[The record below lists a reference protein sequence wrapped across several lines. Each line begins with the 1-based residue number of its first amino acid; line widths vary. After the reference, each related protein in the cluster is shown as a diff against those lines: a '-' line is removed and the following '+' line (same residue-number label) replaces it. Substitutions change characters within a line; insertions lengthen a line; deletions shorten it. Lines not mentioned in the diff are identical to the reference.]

1 MALDVLG
8 DDLEVVATL
17 MGWVAG
23 MHESLAQYA
32 LALPLCQRAIV
43 IFEKVKGPDH
53 PTTGTSLNNLAGL
66 YLAMG
71 EYAQAEPLY
80 QRALAISEKA
90 EGPDHPNTGRN
101 LNNLSVLYQDMGQYS
116 KAIPLLRRALA
127 ISEKTQGADHPSTGA
142 VLNNLSLLYQH
153 MGEYANALPLVQ
165 RALAISERSEG
176 ADHPNTSA
184 RRNNLAVL
192 YRDLG
197 RYNQALPLFQRAL
210 VISEKVEGPDH
221 PTTGTVLNNL
231 ATLYQ
236 DMGQYTLALPLIQ
249 RALAISEKAEGPDH
263 PATGRVLNNLSLLYT
278 EMGQYA
284 LALPLLQRA
293 LAISE
298 KAEGPNHPSTGT
310 RLVNLAVLYQD
321 LGQYAQALPL
331 FERAM
336 AISVKVGGPEHPIT
350 GTVLTHLAELHRAMG
365 QYAQAL
371 PLSQRALAISEKV
384 HGTDHPSTGTSLNG
398 LANLHWSMGHYAQ
411 ALPLSQRALAI
422 SDKAL
427 GSDHPSTGRRLNN
440 LARLYLD
447 MGQFAQAL
455 PLFYRAEQIG
465 TASWNRE
472 LQWHAQSGIAALLA
486 AQGDPT
492 SAIFWGKQAVNTI
505 QSLRGGLIKLDRE
518 LQTSF
523 LNDKRWVYTE
533 LSQQLITAGRIPE
546 AQRVMAL
553 LKEEELF
560 DFVRRDADSAP
571 ASSELPLTG
580 VERKAAEQYKVLGDR
595 LATLAQEELRLQE
608 IRRKGGATE
617 ADLARLAE
625 LEAPLA
631 EARDAFMAFTTGL
644 RQMLAGQA
652 EHREK
657 AALVDRQI
665 ESHQNLLAELG
676 SAGQG
681 VAAVQYVASREK
693 LSIIV
698 STQAIQLAR
707 EVPIA
712 EKDLNKHIAELRG
725 LLQDPKLDPRAAAQR
740 LHALL
745 IEPILADLQ
754 AQNVHT
760 LMLLQDGALRYLPFA
775 ALHDGRRYLVENYQL
790 AIYTAAAQ
798 SGLGKSP
805 AAQWQ
810 VAALG
815 VTRAFPEQNF
825 RALDAVRQELNG
837 IVHPQVLPGQVYL
850 DEKFNRTTLLNNLG
864 RPVLHVASHFR
875 FIEGSDQSFLLLGDG
890 SRLSL
895 ADLRR
900 MPRFN
905 GVDLLTLSAC
915 DTATGGGLR
924 EDGREVEGLGAEVQK
939 KGARAVLATLWPVAD
954 RSTGE
959 LMQRFYRAREGGQ
972 RNKAQALRQAQLA
985 LLGAAGGD
993 AGSAGPNEPRGARPV
1008 AAAPGGGEGKPAPY
1022 VAPAGAPYAH
1032 PYYWAPFILMGNWL

>member
-1 MALDVLG
+1 MARYQESKYYFEQALI
-8 DDLEVVATL
+8 L
-17 MGWVAG
+17 MNSASDSSRLYGG
-23 MHESLAQYA
+23 H
-32 LALPLCQRAIV
+32 
-43 IFEKVKGPDH
+43 
-53 PTTGTSLNNLAGL
+53 LAGNFGEL
-66 YLAMG
+66 Y
-71 EYAQAEPLY
+71 
-80 QRALAISEKA
+80 
-90 EGPDHPNTGRN
+90 
-101 LNNLSVLYQDMGQYS
+101 
-116 KAIPLLRRALA
+116 
-127 ISEKTQGADHPSTGA
+127 
-142 VLNNLSLLYQH
+142 
-153 MGEYANALPLVQ
+153 
-165 RALAISERSEG
+165 
-176 ADHPNTSA
+176 
-184 RRNNLAVL
+184 
-192 YRDLG
+192 
-197 RYNQALPLFQRAL
+197 
-210 VISEKVEGPDH
+210 
-221 PTTGTVLNNL
+221 
-231 ATLYQ
+231 
-236 DMGQYTLALPLIQ
+236 
-249 RALAISEKAEGPDH
+249 
-263 PATGRVLNNLSLLYT
+263 RVLN
-278 EMGQYA
+278 QHDK
-284 LALPLLQRA
+284 ALPLLYQAARISAGASDLEELWRA
-293 LAISE
+293 QGRIS
-298 KAEGPNHPSTGT
+298 NS
-310 RLVNLAVLYQD
+310 LAV
-321 LGQYAQALPL
+321 
-331 FERAM
+331 
-336 AISVKVGGPEHPIT
+336 
-350 GTVLTHLAELHRAMG
+350 
-365 QYAQAL
+365 
-371 PLSQRALAISEKV
+371 
-384 HGTDHPSTGTSLNG
+384 
-398 LANLHWSMGHYAQ
+398 
-411 ALPLSQRALAI
+411 
-422 SDKAL
+422 
-427 GSDHPSTGRRLNN
+427 
-440 LARLYLD
+440 
-447 MGQFAQAL
+447 
-455 PLFYRAEQIG
+455 
-465 TASWNRE
+465 
-472 LQWHAQSGIAALLA
+472 
-486 AQGDPT
+486 QGDPT

-505 QSLRGGLIKLDRE
+505 QSLRGDLIKLDRE
-518 LQTSF
+518 MQTSF

-533 LSQQLITAGRIPE
+533 LSQQLIAAGRIPE

-580 VERKAAEQYKVLGDR
+580 VERRAAEQYKVLGDR

-644 RQMLAGQA
+644 RQVLAGQA

-665 ESHQNLLAELG
+665 ESHQNLLADLG
-676 SAGQG
+676 AAGQG
-681 VAAVQYVASREK
+681 VAALQYVASREK

-712 EKDLNKHIAELRG
+712 EKDLNQHIAELRS

-798 SGLGKSP
+798 SSLVKSP

-825 RALDAVRQELNG
+825 RALDAVQQELNG

-850 DEKFNRTTLLNNLG
+850 DEQFNRTALLNNLG

-959 LMQRFYRAREGGQ
+959 LMRRFYRAREGGH

-985 LLGAAGGD
+985 LLGAASGD
-993 AGSAGPNEPRGARPV
+993 TSSAGLNEPRGAKP
-1008 AAAPGGGEGKPAPY
+1008 ATAPGAGDGKPAPF
-1022 VAPAGAPYAH
+1022 VAPARAPYAH
-1032 PYYWAPFILMGNWL
+1032 PYYWAPFILMGN

>member
-1 MALDVLG
+1 V
-8 DDLEVVATL
+8 
-17 MGWVAG
+17 
-23 MHESLAQYA
+23 
-32 LALPLCQRAIV
+32 
-43 IFEKVKGPDH
+43 
-53 PTTGTSLNNLAGL
+53 
-66 YLAMG
+66 
-71 EYAQAEPLY
+71 
-80 QRALAISEKA
+80 
-90 EGPDHPNTGRN
+90 
-101 LNNLSVLYQDMGQYS
+101 
-116 KAIPLLRRALA
+116 
-127 ISEKTQGADHPSTGA
+127 
-142 VLNNLSLLYQH
+142 
-153 MGEYANALPLVQ
+153 
-165 RALAISERSEG
+165 
-176 ADHPNTSA
+176 
-184 RRNNLAVL
+184 
-192 YRDLG
+192 
-197 RYNQALPLFQRAL
+197 
-210 VISEKVEGPDH
+210 
-221 PTTGTVLNNL
+221 
-231 ATLYQ
+231 
-236 DMGQYTLALPLIQ
+236 
-249 RALAISEKAEGPDH
+249 
-263 PATGRVLNNLSLLYT
+263 
-278 EMGQYA
+278 
-284 LALPLLQRA
+284 
-293 LAISE
+293 
-298 KAEGPNHPSTGT
+298 
-310 RLVNLAVLYQD
+310 
-321 LGQYAQALPL
+321 
-331 FERAM
+331 
-336 AISVKVGGPEHPIT
+336 
-350 GTVLTHLAELHRAMG
+350 
-365 QYAQAL
+365 
-371 PLSQRALAISEKV
+371 
-384 HGTDHPSTGTSLNG
+384 
-398 LANLHWSMGHYAQ
+398 
-411 ALPLSQRALAI
+411 
-422 SDKAL
+422 
-427 GSDHPSTGRRLNN
+427 
-440 LARLYLD
+440 
-447 MGQFAQAL
+447 
-455 PLFYRAEQIG
+455 
-465 TASWNRE
+465 
-472 LQWHAQSGIAALLA
+472 
-486 AQGDPT
+486 QGDPT

-505 QSLRGGLIKLDRE
+505 QSLRGDLIKLDRE
-518 LQTSF
+518 MQTSF

-533 LSQQLITAGRIPE
+533 LSQQLIAAGRIPE

-580 VERKAAEQYKVLGDR
+580 VERRAAEQYKVLGDR

-644 RQMLAGQA
+644 RQVLAGQA

-665 ESHQNLLAELG
+665 ESHQNLLADLG
-676 SAGQG
+676 AAGQG
-681 VAAVQYVASREK
+681 VAALQYVASREK

-712 EKDLNKHIAELRG
+712 EKDLNQHIAELRS

-798 SGLGKSP
+798 SSLVKSP

-825 RALDAVRQELNG
+825 RALDAVQQELNG

-850 DEKFNRTTLLNNLG
+850 DEQFNRTALLNNLG

-959 LMQRFYRAREGGQ
+959 LMRRFYRAREGGH

-985 LLGAAGGD
+985 LLGAASGD
-993 AGSAGPNEPRGARPV
+993 TSSAGLNEPRGAKP
-1008 AAAPGGGEGKPAPY
+1008 ATAPGAGDGKPAPF
-1022 VAPAGAPYAH
+1022 VAPARAPYAH